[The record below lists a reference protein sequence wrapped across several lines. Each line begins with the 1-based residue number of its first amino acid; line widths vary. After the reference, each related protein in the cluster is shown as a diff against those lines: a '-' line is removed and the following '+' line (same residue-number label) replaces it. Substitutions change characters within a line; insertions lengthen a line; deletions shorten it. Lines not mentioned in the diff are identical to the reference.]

1 VGPGRGFPLVVA
13 AIEDTKGCSVRV
25 KRLVQY
31 LGFSLAIVAAGVRTS
46 AAQEKPPTV
55 AEQYQ
60 ALLKEFQG
68 ASYAYFQATND
79 AERQAIVARAD
90 KATTACLEL
99 IEKNPGDPIAVDA
112 LTQII
117 TQEYWLNA
125 HTSHPGW
132 GKESRQARAIAL
144 LLRDHVESD
153 KLAETCKR
161 VHFGFRAE
169 CEMFLRT
176 VLEKNPH
183 REVHGTACLRLAQFL
198 ANRLERL
205 DLLADQPDLA
215 KRYDTLFGKDYMDAL
230 KRQDR
235 AKVIGEAETFY
246 ERTIEKYADVNVPQ
260 YNSTAGRQAEI
271 ELFEIRHLAIGKE
284 APEIEGEDQDGKQ
297 FKLSEYRGKV
307 VLLYFW
313 SEY

>member
-1 VGPGRGFPLVVA
+1 MGSSLLMVVA
-13 AIEDTKGCSVRV
+13 GLMTSE
-25 KRLVQY
+25 
-31 LGFSLAIVAAGVRTS
+31 AA
-46 AAQEKPPTV
+46 EKTATV

-60 ALLKEFQG
+60 ALLKEFHG
-68 ASYAYFQATND
+68 ASSTYFQSTND
-79 AERQAIVARAD
+79 TERQAIVARVAN
-90 KATTACLEL
+90 ATASCLEL
-99 IEKNPGDPIAVDA
+99 IEKNPKDPIAVEA

-161 VHFGFRAE
+161 VHFGFRQE
-169 CEMFLRT
+169 CETFLRT

-183 REVHGTACLRLAQFL
+183 REVQGVACLRLAQFL
-198 ANRLERL
+198 ATRLEKL
-205 DLLADQPDLA
+205 ELLSDQPELA

-235 AKVIGEAETFY
+235 SKVIKEAETFY
-246 ERTIEKYADVNVPQ
+246 ERTIEKYSDVNVPQ
-260 YNSTAGRQAEI
+260 YNSTAGKQAGI

-284 APEIEGEDQDGKQ
+284 APDIEGEDQHGQQ
-297 FKLSEYRGKV
+297 FKLSDYRGKV

>member
-1 VGPGRGFPLVVA
+1 M
-13 AIEDTKGCSVRV
+13 
-25 KRLVQY
+25 KRLVRY
-31 LGFSLAIVAAGVRTS
+31 VAFSFLIATASVRT
-46 AAQEKPPTV
+46 AATAEQQPTV

-68 ASYAYFQATND
+68 ASYTYFQATND
-79 AERQAIVARAD
+79 ADRQAIVARAD

-99 IEKNPGDPIAVDA
+99 IEKNPRDPIALDA
-112 LTQII
+112 LTQVV
-117 TQEYWLNA
+117 TEEYWLNA

-132 GKESRQARAIAL
+132 GKESRQAKAIGL

-169 CEMFLRT
+169 CETFLRT

-183 REVHGTACLRLAQFL
+183 REVQGTACLRLAQLL
-198 ANRLERL
+198 ANRVERL
-205 DLLADQPDLA
+205 DLLKNQPELA
-215 KRYDTLFGKDYMDAL
+215 QRYDTLFDKDYMDAL

-235 AKVIGEAETFY
+235 ANVIREAETFY

-260 YNSTAGRQAEI
+260 YSSTAGKQAEI

-284 APEIEGEDQDGKQ
+284 TPEIEGRDQDGKQ
-297 FKLSEYRGKV
+297 FKLSDYRGKV

>member
-1 VGPGRGFPLVVA
+1 M
-13 AIEDTKGCSVRV
+13 T
-25 KRLVQY
+25 RLTRW
-31 LGFSLAIVAAGVRTS
+31 LDFGSLIVAAVVQTS
-46 AAQEKPPTV
+46 SAQENPPTV
-55 AEQYQ
+55 AGQYQ
-60 ALLKEFQG
+60 ALLKGFQG

-79 AERQAIVARAD
+79 AERQAIVSRVGP
-90 KATTACLEL
+90 ATTKCLEL
-99 IEKNPGDPIAVDA
+99 IENNPRDPIALDA
-112 LTQII
+112 LTQVV
-117 TQEYWLNA
+117 TEEYWLNT

-169 CEMFLRT
+169 CETFLRT

-183 REVHGTACLRLAQFL
+183 REVQGVACLRLAQFL

-205 DLLADQPDLA
+205 DLFTDQPELA
-215 KRYDTLFGKDYMDAL
+215 KRYDTLFGKDYMDGL

-235 AKVIGEAETFY
+235 ARVTAEVEALY
-246 ERTIEKYADVNVPQ
+246 ERVIEKYADVQVPQ
-260 YNSTAGRQAEI
+260 YNSTAGKQAEI
-271 ELFEIRHLAIGKE
+271 ELFEIRHLAVGKQ

-297 FKLSEYRGKV
+297 FKLSDYRGKV

-313 SEY
+313 SEF

>member
-1 VGPGRGFPLVVA
+1 MKLKQAVGYTAFV
-13 AIEDTKGCSVRV
+13 
-25 KRLVQY
+25 
-31 LGFSLAIVAAGVRTS
+31 LAIITTDMRTS
-46 AAQEKPPTV
+46 AAAEGKPATV

-60 ALLKEFQG
+60 SILKEIQG
-68 ASYAYFQATND
+68 ASYGYFQATND
-79 AERQAIVARAD
+79 AERQAIVARVD
-90 KATTACLEL
+90 NATTKCLEL
-99 IEKNPGDPIAVDA
+99 VEKNPRDPIALDA
-112 LTQII
+112 LTQVV
-117 TQEYWLNA
+117 TDEYWLNT
-125 HTSHPGW
+125 HTTHPGW

-169 CEMFLRT
+169 CETFLRT

-183 REVHGTACLRLAQFL
+183 REVQGTACLRLAQFL

-230 KRQDR
+230 KLQDR
-235 AKVIGEAETFY
+235 ARVIVEVETLY
-246 ERTIEKYADVNVPQ
+246 ERTIEKYADVQVPQ
-260 YNSTAGRQAEI
+260 YDSTAGKQAEI
-271 ELFEIRHLAIGKE
+271 ELFEIRHLAVGKQ
-284 APEIEGEDQDGKQ
+284 APDIEGEDQDGKQ
-297 FKLSEYRGKV
+297 FKLSDYRGKV

-313 SEY
+313 SEF